1 MKLSTSKHSKVLTF
15 GVALSLGLGV
25 SQVVAESS
33 DASPDYNTEIE
44 QQIEDGQRLPI
55 LQRSVPRVSSI
66 QSNDDTAATGSAAV
80 ATGNAMVKTLDQRI
94 GEHSE
99 VVSLRQDLS
108 SETTARFNEDVTT
121 NLRINSL
128 LGTVGSNGTRINNLN
143 TSINSV
149 GSDLNATNSK
159 LGRVDRAAR
168 NAQARADSAYSLANT
183 ANNSANSAYSLAGN
197 ADSTANRNTRDIANL
212 DLGGANTGTQVQTK
226 TYVYKDTYLYQKTT
240 MGKGYTTTTTER
252 GYKVVTLV
260 REEKSVNGTCVNASS
275 DSTSKRIQS
284 WTYSR
289 SSLPTSPQLTPC

>member
-25 SQVVAESS
+25 SQVVAQNS

-44 QQIEDGQRLPI
+44 QQIADGQRLPI

-66 QSNDDTAATGSAAV
+66 QSNDDTAATGSAAI

-108 SETTARFNEDVTT
+108 SETTARFNEDVIT

-128 LGTVGSNGTRINNLN
+128 LGTVGSNSTRINNLN
-143 TSINSV
+143 TNINSV

-168 NAQARADSAYSLANT
+168 DAQARADSAYSLANT

-197 ADSTANRNTRDIANL
+197 ADSTANQNTRDIANL
-212 DLGGANTGTQVQTK
+212 NIGGGGSKVKAVYTGQT
-226 TYVYKDTYLYQKTT
+226 
-240 MGKGYTTTTTER
+240 
-252 GYKVVTLV
+252 
-260 REEKSVNGTCVNASS
+260 
-275 DSTSKRIQS
+275 S
-284 WTYSR
+284 WTYMKEIRSKSYTYFEMASR
-289 SSLPTSPQLTPC
+289 FGACEVSLFANGTKAYANRISHEYSYYVGRMLADQGRPARTKSDIGCKS

>member
-25 SQVVAESS
+25 SQVVAQSS

-44 QQIEDGQRLPI
+44 QQIADGQRLPI

-66 QSNDDTAATGSAAV
+66 QSNDDTAATGSAAI

-108 SETTARFNEDVTT
+108 SETTARFNEDVIT

-128 LGTVGSNGTRINNLN
+128 LGTVGSNSTRINNLN
-143 TSINSV
+143 TNINSV

-168 NAQARADSAYSLANT
+168 DAQARADSAYSLANT

-212 DLGGANTGTQVQTK
+212 DLGVGNDTK
-226 TYVYKDTYLYQKTT
+226 TLTNIYHYKTT
-240 MGKGYTTTTTER
+240 YAAKKRINYKGWISYEDVT
-252 GYKVVTLV
+252 GYKFVTLT
-260 REEKSVNGTCVNASS
+260 REEKFVGELCVNATSTA
-275 DSTSKRIQS
+275 TSKKTQS
-284 WTYSR
+284 WTYR
-289 SSLPTSPQLTPC
+289 DSSLPTSPQLTPC